1 VAPRLRT
8 GRQGDCLVIFWI
20 VAAILAVGVAAFV
33 AGPLLRRDPVAAPAP
48 GAHDLEVYRD
58 QLAALDRQRAAG
70 DIPDNEAEA
79 LRSEIARRLLAA
91 DARRAA
97 AAPARPE
104 RRWLRP
110 AGAVLLV
117 VLPLA
122 AMAIYLGLG
131 TPGMPDMP
139 LAGRVPA
146 AGQPSPDEIAGAVDR
161 LVAQLERNPE
171 DLQGWI
177 LLGRVHF
184 AESRFAESA
193 RAWARA
199 AALEPGNGELQ
210 ATLGQTLTVAA
221 EGRVTPE
228 ARAAFASALRLLPGD
243 PRARYY
249 LALADWQEGE
259 AAKALAAWQALLA
272 EAPPDAP
279 WRAAVAARVAEA
291 GGTVPPP
298 PQSQAP
304 ARGPNEA
311 DVAAAAR
318 MSPEERR
325 QMIEGM
331 VAGLAARLEAS
342 PQDAAGWLR
351 LAQAYTVLERSAD
364 AEAALRRALE
374 AEPGNV
380 AALVA
385 LGEAL
390 AARGARDEARGAFDR
405 ARDAVPAGSPDAD
418 AVERAA
424 RSALGTP

>member
-1 VAPRLRT
+1 M
-8 GRQGDCLVIFWI
+8 IFWI

-33 AGPLLRRDPVAAPAP
+33 VRPLLRRDPVTVPAP
-48 GAHDLEVYRD
+48 GAHDLEVYRY
-58 QLAALDRQRAAG
+58 QLVALDRQRAAG
-70 DIPDNEAEA
+70 DIPNSEAEA

-91 DARRAA
+91 DARRTG

-139 LAGRVPA
+139 LAGRSPT

-161 LVAQLERNPE
+161 LVAQLEKNPD

-184 AESRFAESA
+184 AESRFADSA

-199 AALEPGNGELQ
+199 AALSPGNGELQ

-228 ARAAFASALRLLPGD
+228 ARSAFAVSLALLPGD

-249 LALADWQEGE
+249 LALAHWQEGE

-279 WRAAVAARVAEA
+279 WRAAVAARIAEA
-291 GGTVPPP
+291 GVTVSPAAP
-298 PQSQAP
+298 SQAP

-311 DVAAAAR
+311 EIAAAR

-325 QMIEGM
+325 QMIGGM
-331 VAGLAARLEAS
+331 VSGLAARLEANPVDS
-342 PQDAAGWLR
+342 AGWLR
-351 LAQAYTVLERSAD
+351 LAQAYTVLERRDD
-364 AEAALRRALE
+364 AEAALRRALD
-374 AEPGNV
+374 ADPANV

-390 AARGARDEARGAFDR
+390 AARGARDEARSAFDR
-405 ARDAVPAGSPDAD
+405 ARAAVPAGSPDAD
-418 AVERAA
+418 AVGRAA
-424 RSALGTP
+424 RAFHDLFESYPALTK